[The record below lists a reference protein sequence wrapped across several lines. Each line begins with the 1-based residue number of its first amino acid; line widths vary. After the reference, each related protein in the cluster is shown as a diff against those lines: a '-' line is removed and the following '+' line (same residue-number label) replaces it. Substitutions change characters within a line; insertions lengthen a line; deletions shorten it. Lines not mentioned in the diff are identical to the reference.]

1 MIEIVL
7 SRPFYAADHACCF
20 ETQIARGDAR
30 FGMMTVTQAWN
41 SSDRSRGGDR
51 VSVFECDDGAVR
63 LSVLD
68 PSGRGA
74 AAEPLGDFVS
84 EAMYELLRA
93 GITPRTTLRCINQV
107 LCDQRGTDAPAYA
120 AAAIAVLDPR
130 RRVVTFAS
138 AGHVEGFRFLPDG
151 RHVHYSSTGPLLG
164 VIDDAQHE
172 HVTFDYACGDVLVM
186 VTDGLLDARK
196 MGAES
201 ERLGTAGICRLVH
214 THLVSFGGTCAGRI
228 LADVRTLTG
237 GVLPDDAVA
246 LVAKL

>member
-1 MIEIVL
+1 M
-7 SRPFYAADHACCF
+7 
-20 ETQIARGDAR
+20 
-30 FGMMTVTQAWN
+30 
-41 SSDRSRGGDR
+41 
-51 VSVFECDDGAVR
+51 SVFEGDDGAAR
-63 LSVLD
+63 LTVLD

-74 AAEPLGDFVS
+74 DAEPLGDFVS
-84 EAMYELLRA
+84 EALHELLRA

-107 LCDQRGTDAPAYA
+107 LLEQRGSGAAAFA

-151 RHVHYSSTGPLLG
+151 RHAHYSSTGPLLG

-172 HVTFDYACGDVLVM
+172 HVTFDYACGDVLVL

-196 MGAES
+196 AGAET
-201 ERLGTAGICRLVH
+201 ERLGTAGICRIVH
-214 THLVSFGGTCAGRI
+214 SHLASSGGTCAGRI
-228 LADVRTLTG
+228 VADVRKIAG
-237 GVLPDDAVA
+237 GVLADDAVA